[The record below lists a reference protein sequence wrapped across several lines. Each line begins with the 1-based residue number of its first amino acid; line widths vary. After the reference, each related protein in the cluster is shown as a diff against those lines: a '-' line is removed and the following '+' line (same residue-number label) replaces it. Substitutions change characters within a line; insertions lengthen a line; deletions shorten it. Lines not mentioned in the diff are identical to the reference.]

1 MGSASGY
8 RGSQAST
15 VCPLEWQRDAAALH
29 DLGREHLQLL
39 AHAQGLRVCSSGRG
53 RLAGASRCQGKQA
66 GPGKAHKLQGEGVSH
81 LKNGHGGGGCSGE
94 TCLAGSE
101 GTELTE

>member
-1 MGSASGY
+1 MPPGVAAG
-8 RGSQAST
+8 R
-15 VCPLEWQRDAAALH
+15 AALH

-39 AHAQGLRVCSSGRG
+39 AYTQGLRVCSSGGSSR

-66 GPGKAHKLQGEGVSH
+66 GPGKVHKLQGEGVSH
-81 LKNGHGGGGCSGE
+81 LKNGHGGGGCAGE

>member
-1 MGSASGY
+1 MFDCGECLGY
-8 RGSQAST
+8 LGSQAST

-29 DLGREHLQLL
+29 DLGREHVQ
-39 AHAQGLRVCSSGRG
+39 LRVCSSGSSCR
-53 RLAGASRCQGKQA
+53 RLAGASKCQGKQA

-81 LKNGHGGGGCSGE
+81 LKNGHGGGGCAGE